1 MTASYARVFYPF
13 TISEK
18 DYRLFSA
25 AQNMVALR
33 HGAKDT
39 IFDFSAAYDG
49 IFFCFFSFLTH
60 VLTQN
65 GKKYTETAEPSSPE
79 SSRFCMQCCQK
90 WPEMVNCAILK
101 QLITRRSQV
110 RVLSPQPESP
120 DFARNQDFFHTFVP
134 NNLLPIFLTQTLTP
148 TGYKLYPRKWTR
160 DFDPWSRSADTHLTH
175 RGRSAAPVL

>member
-1 MTASYARVFYPF
+1 MAASYARVFSPF

-79 SSRFCMQCCQK
+79 SSRFCMQCCPK

-101 QLITRRSQV
+101 QLITRR
-110 RVLSPQPESP
+110 P
-120 DFARNQDFFHTFVP
+120 
-134 NNLLPIFLTQTLTP
+134 
-148 TGYKLYPRKWTR
+148 
-160 DFDPWSRSADTHLTH
+160 
-175 RGRSAAPVL
+175 